1 MENLTDREWER
12 IFKEQGLDEKLRCS
26 DSAVIDAQTINKY
39 RECRLM
45 TKFDHS
51 STLPNAFREHNVNIL
66 PISRSEF
73 LIGKFNA
80 YGDVGAIQKKPQYM
94 PIRDNLVTLPSAP
107 EKITSEQ
114 TAIACAHAA
123 GILSDFTQE
132 ESDAMMPT
140 LSGRVGSGDFRFR
153 IRGVGETA
161 VHDVSVC
168 KAQMEI
174 DAVYETP
181 EAIYLLEAKNHDCK
195 DFIIRQLY
203 YPYRYLCN
211 LRNPGKKII
220 PIFMKYVNGT
230 YHLYQ
235 YRFNS
240 IDELDSM
247 EYVRGAAYTFIEQ
260 KITANDM
267 DDLLKVQTT
276 GEPDA
281 PFPQADTLSRVEDI
295 LNGLST
301 GSGSLSYQDIIDLNM
316 DFTPRQADYY
326 INAGKYL
333 GLYSK
338 EQDKNICLSETGKRI
353 QELPYRERKLAI
365 ATRILSTPV
374 FSECYRKL
382 IQNGGAEIQ
391 DDDIISALA
400 KHRPDLNETTAGR
413 RAQTVKTWLKWIT
426 DLVDE

>member
-1 MENLTDREWER
+1 MENLTDREWRR
-12 IFKEQGLDEKLRCS
+12 IFKEQGLDEKLRCT
-26 DSAVIDAQTINKY
+26 DSVVVAAKTINKY

-51 STLPNAFREHNVNIL
+51 STLPGVFKQHNVNIL

-80 YGDVGAIQKKPQYM
+80 YGAVGAIGKKPQYM
-94 PIRDNLVTLPSAP
+94 PMRDDLVTLPDVP

-114 TAIACAHAA
+114 TAIACACAA
-123 GILSDFTQE
+123 GILSDFTHE
-132 ESDAMMPT
+132 ETGTMLPT
-140 LSGRVGSGDFRFR
+140 LTGRVGSGDFHFR
-153 IRGVGETA
+153 IRGLGEA
-161 VHDVSVC
+161 AIHDISVC

-181 EAIYLLEAKNHDCK
+181 EAIYLIEAKNHDCD

-211 LRNPGKKII
+211 LPNPGKKVI
-220 PIFMKYVNGT
+220 PVFMKYVNGM
-230 YHLYQ
+230 YYLHQ
-235 YRFNS
+235 YRFND
-240 IDELDSM
+240 IDELDSI
-247 EYVRGAAYTFIEQ
+247 EHVDGAVYTFIKQ
-260 KITANDM
+260 GITS
-267 DDLLKVQTT
+267 DDLDALLKVRRTS
-276 GEPDA
+276 EPDA

-301 GSGSLSYQDIIDLNM
+301 GGGSLSYQDIIDLNM

-333 GLYSK
+333 GLY
-338 EQDKNICLSETGKRI
+338 DKGRNRNICLSETGKRI
-353 QELPYRERKLAI
+353 QGLTYRDRKLAI
-365 ATRILSTPV
+365 AKRILSTPV

-382 IQNGGAEIQ
+382 IQNGGIEIH
-391 DDDIISALA
+391 DADITAALV
-400 KHRPDLNETTAGR
+400 KYRPDLNNTTAGR
-413 RAQTVKTWLKWIT
+413 RAQTVKAWLKWIT
-426 DLVDE
+426 NLVDE

>member
-1 MENLTDREWER
+1 MENLTDREWRR
-12 IFKEQGLDEKLRCS
+12 IFKEQGLDEKLRHY
-26 DSAVIDAQTINKY
+26 DSVVIDAQTINKY

-51 STLPNAFREHNVNIL
+51 STLPNVFRQHNVNIL

-94 PIRDNLVTLPSAP
+94 PIRDNLVTLPDVP

-132 ESDAMMPT
+132 EPDAMLPT

-153 IRGVGETA
+153 IRGIGEA
-161 VHDVSVC
+161 SIHDVSVC

-181 EAIYLLEAKNHDCK
+181 EAIYLLEAKNHDCD

-203 YPYRYLCN
+203 YPYRYLSN
-211 LRNPGKKII
+211 LSNPGKEII

-230 YHLYQ
+230 YFLHQ

-247 EYVRGAAYTFIEQ
+247 EYVRGAAYTFIKQ

-267 DDLLKVQTT
+267 DALLKVRKT

-295 LNGLST
+295 LNGLSSS
-301 GSGSLSYQDIIDLNM
+301 GGSLSYQDIIDLNM

-333 GLYSK
+333 GLYGK
-338 EQDKNICLSETGKRI
+338 EQGRNICLSETGKRI
-353 QELPYRERKLAI
+353 QELPYRERKLAV
-365 ATRILSTPV
+365 ARRILSAPV

-382 IQNGGAEIQ
+382 IQNGGVEIQ
-391 DDDIISALA
+391 DDDITAALA
-400 KHRPDLNETTAGR
+400 KYRPDLNKTTAGR

-426 DLVDE
+426 NLVDE